1 MVYSNIHLSYDKTV
15 LARDLLYS
23 VSNYIKGTSPIYNL
37 QDQQMK
43 QVETESGE
51 VIWVGNGILDQCKP
65 LYSYSIEDLRL
76 ASEIA
81 EEMILKTC
89 M

>member
-1 MVYSNIHLSYDKTV
+1 
-15 LARDLLYS
+15 
-23 VSNYIKGTSPIYNL
+23 
-37 QDQQMK
+37 MK

-81 EEMILKTC
+81 EEMLLNLKLVC
-89 M
+89 NGKMEIHKK

>member
-15 LARDLLYS
+15 LARDLLHS

-51 VIWVGNGILDQCKP
+51 VIWVGNGIWDQCKQTYEYP
-65 LYSYSIEDLRL
+65 NRVIT
-76 ASEIA
+76 
-81 EEMILKTC
+81 EEMLLKTC